1 MSKSEQLMLKI
12 EPKLDKMIDDA
23 LIKHTMETGEII
35 NRTEY
40 LRRIIE
46 IYCSFELSEN
56 EGLIISAHLA
66 SAANKAHETGN
77 LEGEILLRDVSDKFV
92 GIWSKIKELQNDL
105 HIKPSTKIKNV
116 SLISLS
122 HNSLPQGLYGFCRD
136 ASIKIDDIIHTVR
149 FAISNTKIAIDNIRL
164 QSYADHIYEMKI
176 NENQLFIGRLIINNI
191 HKQENELRYTPGIIS
206 SVVNNE
212 VHYEKYPLIVLLSQ

>member
-66 SAANKAHETGN
+66 SAANKAHEIGN
-77 LEGEILLRDVSDKFV
+77 LEGEILLRDVSDKFT
-92 GIWSKIKELQNDL
+92 GIWNKIKELQNDL

-116 SLISLS
+116 ALISLS
-122 HNSLPQGLYGFCRD
+122 HNPLPGGSYTFCRD
-136 ASIKIDDIIHTVR
+136 AKIKIDDILHTVR
-149 FAISNTKIAIDNIRL
+149 FAISNTKKTTDNILL
-164 QSYADHIYEMKI
+164 QSYADGVYKMLI
-176 NENQLFIGRLIINNI
+176 NDNQLFIGRLIINNI
-191 HKQENELRYTPGIIS
+191 YKQENELRYTPGIIS
-206 SVVNNE
+206 SIIDNE
-212 VHYEKYPLIVLLSQ
+212 VHYEKYPLIVLL